1 MLIENI
7 FIAGLKDIVKTAYDG
22 GENEAHYDWQTAI
35 DMWLAKSHAA
45 DGMNPNRVA
54 QQRSDFLQYVQ
65 GKKFDKDGE
74 II

>member
-7 FIAGLKDIVKTAYDG
+7 FIKGLKDIVKTAYG
-22 GENEAHYDWQTAI
+22 GDNEPHHDWQTAI
-35 DMWLAKSHAA
+35 DMWLAKSRAA

>member
-7 FIAGLKDIVKTAYDG
+7 FITGLKDIVKTAYG
-22 GENEAHYDWQTAI
+22 GENEPHHDWQTAI

-54 QQRSDFLQYVQ
+54 QQRSDFLQFVQ
-65 GKKFDKDGE
+65 GKKFDRDGNQ
-74 II
+74 I